1 MISIT
6 KKIIPAALAVLLL
19 GTGCK
24 KALDINQDPNN
35 PAIEQG
41 TPTIVFPAA
50 VMSTAGRVG
59 GDMAILGG
67 IWAQYWTQSA
77 TANQYKY
84 IDAYNVKGADFN
96 GAYNE
101 LFSGALNDYQFVLT
115 KAREQQNW
123 KYLLMGTVMRAY
135 TYQVLA
141 DLYDQVPYR
150 EAFQGLNNLQPHFD
164 DGYSVYKGLLSELD
178 SALAKDYRSGSFS
191 DRDQKADLV
200 FGGNMEKWTQFA
212 NTLKLKM
219 YLRMVNKKPAE
230 AEAGIR
236 ALYNAGADFLSEDAA
251 VGGFIDAPD
260 KSNPMYEYNI
270 RKLNVQ
276 TNLRASRTL
285 LTYLV
290 GKGDPRRPV
299 FYTNA
304 TGINQGDYATT
315 STTAQGAGVVIQS
328 PTEPVR
334 FISKAESFFLQAEA
348 LERYFAGAGAQALY
362 DRGVQAAFDQAGVSS
377 AGFAGAGGAYAYPS
391 GGSFDQKLEAIV
403 TQKWISFFGSHALE
417 GFFEKNRTG
426 FPRTSAVYSDDP
438 SYVPGQFVISRN
450 AVTNG
455 QLPKRLVFPDVER
468 TRNNNTPA
476 EVPITTPVWW
486 AL

>member
-1 MISIT
+1 MSSLA
-6 KKIIPAALAVLLL
+6 KNLFPAALAVFLI

-24 KALDINQDPNN
+24 KTLDINQDPNN

-41 TPTIVFPAA
+41 TPTIVFPAG

-84 IDAYNVKGADFN
+84 IDAYNVKSADFN

-101 LFSGALNDYQFVLT
+101 LFSGALNDYQFVIR

-135 TYQVLA
+135 TYQVLV
-141 DLYDQVPYR
+141 DLYDRVPYS
-150 EAFQGLNNLQPHFD
+150 EAFQGLNNLQPRFE
-164 DGYSVYKGLLSELD
+164 DGYTVYQGLLAELD
-178 SALAKDYRSGSFS
+178 SALATDYRSGSFS
-191 DRDQKADLV
+191 ERDQKADLL
-200 FGGNMEKWTQFA
+200 FGGDMEKWTQFA
-212 NTLKLKM
+212 NTLRLKM
-219 YLRMVNKKPAE
+219 FLRMVNKKPAE

-236 ALYNAGADFLSEDAA
+236 ALYTAGANFLSEDAA
-251 VGGFIDAPD
+251 VTGFSDAPD
-260 KSNPMYEYNI
+260 KSNPMYEYNV
-270 RKLNVQ
+270 RNLNVQ

-285 LTYLV
+285 LTYLLA
-290 GKGDPRRPV
+290 KGDPRRPAY
-299 FYTNA
+299 YTNS

-315 STTAQGAGVVIQS
+315 STTAQNAGVVIQD

-334 FISKAESFFLQAEA
+334 FISGAESYFLQAEA
-348 LERYFAGAGAQALY
+348 LERYFGGSGAQALY
-362 DRGVQAAFDQAGVSS
+362 DRGVQAAFDQVGVSA
-377 AGFAGAGGAYAYPS
+377 AGFVGGTYAYPS
-391 GGSFDQKLEAIV
+391 GGSFDQKLEAII

-426 FPRTSAVYSDDP
+426 YPRTSAVYSDNP
-438 SYVPGQFVISRN
+438 AYVPGQFVVSRN

-455 QLPKRLVFPDVER
+455 QLPKRLVYPDVER
-468 TRNNNTPA
+468 NRNNNTPA
-476 EVPITTPVWW
+476 EVPITAPVWW